1 MNYLKSVASGFFK
14 SCRFH
19 EPSDN
24 FSVKSD
30 DADRTTDGV
39 GKGKATWGTTMIAWT
54 NLPSAPEEP

>member
-39 GKGKATWGTTMIAWT
+39 GKGKATWGDHYD
-54 NLPSAPEEP
+54 SADQSAERT